1 MRAGVPR
8 ADANQKMRLFF
19 RPCLSSSVVY
29 NAASLGD
36 EAMMNIHHLELF
48 YYVARHGGIS
58 EAVRNMPYGIQQP
71 AVSSQIIQLEET
83 LGTTLFQRR
92 PFALTAVGQQL
103 FQFIEPF
110 FGNLETMTV
119 KLQGGLSQ
127 HVRVGASEVVLR
139 DHLPRIVQEAR
150 QKFPKLTIT
159 LKQGYQNELEEMLAA
174 QELDLAVTI
183 IEKKPLPGIKTLP
196 MIELPLVLLVPRKS
210 AYSSA
215 DELWKQDKIQDALIS
230 LPDKEPI
237 PKSFQAGLARRG
249 VDWFT
254 GIEVSSLELV
264 QTYVANNYG
273 IGVTIGVPRTKYHP
287 DVRVLPLDGFPTV
300 VAGVLYPG
308 KLTPLLQ
315 ELVDSTRRAADQL
328 KAGPVG

>member
-1 MRAGVPR
+1 
-8 ADANQKMRLFF
+8 
-19 RPCLSSSVVY
+19 
-29 NAASLGD
+29 
-36 EAMMNIHHLELF
+36 MMNIHHLELF

-71 AVSSQIIQLEET
+71 AVSSQIIQLEES

-92 PFALTAVGQQL
+92 PFALTAAGEQL
-103 FQFIEPF
+103 YQFIEPF
-110 FGNLETMTV
+110 FGNLEAMTV
-119 KLQGGLSQ
+119 KLQGGVSQ

-139 DHLPRIVQEAR
+139 DHLPHIVQEVR
-150 QKFPKLTIT
+150 KKFPKLTIT
-159 LKQGYQNELEEMLAA
+159 LKQGYQNELEAMLSAR
-174 QELDLAVTI
+174 ELDLAVTI

-196 MIELPLVLLVPRKS
+196 MIELPLVLLVPRSSPYRS
-210 AYSSA
+210 A
-215 DELWKQDKIQDALIS
+215 EEIWKQDKIQDPLIS

-237 PKSFQAGLARRG
+237 PKSFQAGLAKHG

-273 IGVTIGVPRTKYHP
+273 IGVTIGVPRAKFHP
-287 DVRVLPLDGFPTV
+287 DVRVLPLAGFPTV

-315 ELVDSTRRAADQL
+315 ELVDSTRRAAEEL
-328 KAGPVG
+328 KAGAGA